1 MTLARRVAALEASLT
16 PTQLV
21 LRWLD
26 QAHAHSSIDAYVSA
40 ILADDPADPPLDRLC
55 REASAGARAAA
66 HGRVRDQ
73 FDTAVGKALRET
85 VFRFELVMRI
95 NVMAHELL
103 EKEQLL
109 HALFA
114 AHLAMLGSEGPES
127 RRDESHHRRLTLMRG
142 LVLGRVAELEA
153 VAEARTLAEERYLDG
168 LPALFPDA
176 IKAWDAQL
184 RATRELAALAIR
196 LGELDEVVLPESEH
210 QDARNADAVSARAAA
225 LVADLVEPAKS
236 TALEKLGEGER
247 AMRVA
252 TRWLQAKVAASN
264 SSAATID

>member
-1 MTLARRVAALEASLT
+1 MAALEASLT

-21 LRWLD
+21 LRWLHE
-26 QAHAHSSIDAYVSA
+26 AHGHGSIDAYVSA
-40 ILADDPADPPLDRLC
+40 ILVDDAPLDRL
-55 REASAGARAAA
+55 ARDAAA
-66 HGRVRDQ
+66 SVRTNLRGKPAAQIDG
-73 FDTAVGKALRET
+73 AVRKALRVT

-103 EKEQLL
+103 EREQLL
-109 HALFA
+109 DALLVA
-114 AHLAMLGSEGPES
+114 QLAMLASEDPES
-127 RRDESHHRRLTLMRG
+127 RHDEIHRRRLTLMRD
-142 LVLGRVAELEA
+142 LLLGRVAELEA
-153 VAEARTLAEERYLDG
+153 IAEARTLAEERYLDG

-252 TRWLQAKVAASN
+252 TSWFQAKVTASN
-264 SSAATID
+264 SSAAAID

>member
-1 MTLARRVAALEASLT
+1 VAALEASLT

-153 VAEARTLAEERYLDG
+153 VAEARRLAEEHYLDG
-168 LPALFPDA
+168 RRALFPDGVR
-176 IKAWDAQL
+176 AWDEQV
-184 RATRELAALAIR
+184 RATRDLGAMAMR
-196 LGELDEVVLPESEH
+196 LGELDGIALPEPEE
-210 QDARNADAVSARAAA
+210 QDVSSAR
-225 LVADLVEPAKS
+225 VADRLTDLVEPAKS

-252 TRWLQAKVAASN
+252 TGWLRTKIVASN
-264 SSAATID
+264 SSIATIE